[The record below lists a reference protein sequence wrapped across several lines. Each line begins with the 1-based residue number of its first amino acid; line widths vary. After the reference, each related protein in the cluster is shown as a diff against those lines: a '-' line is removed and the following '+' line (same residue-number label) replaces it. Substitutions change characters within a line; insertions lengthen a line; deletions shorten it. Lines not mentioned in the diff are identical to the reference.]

1 MFLLW
6 AIAFNLH
13 VTLSGETKHVALC
26 FCSSRNKAQK
36 LEVCIHKQNYIH
48 STWLKS
54 YVRIDAQ
61 YCQYNS
67 IISCGIRKKIY
78 SSLQGK
84 TSNFEF
90 EAKSSEDVKKVEY
103 VCHIRETFKFSTL
116 T

>member
-1 MFLLW
+1 MMFKLKQQDLDLL
-6 AIAFNLH
+6 
-13 VTLSGETKHVALC
+13 ALGTIV
-26 FCSSRNKAQK
+26 SRNKAQK

-67 IISCGIRKKIY
+67 IISCGIRKKIC

-90 EAKSSEDVKKVEY
+90 EAKSSEDVKKILGKPCY
-103 VCHIRETFKFSTL
+103 SKI
-116 T
+116 